1 MRLSIFLLVIFL
13 AYVFG
18 RGPEKHEFVK
28 RLKKDGVKTS
38 KKDGTLTKEKLDKV
52 YVTLLGDQYQFKR
65 KVANNKY
72 VGKKVN
78 FVYKMRWD

>member
-1 MRLSIFLLVIFL
+1 MVLT
-13 AYVFG
+13 
-18 RGPEKHEFVK
+18 
-28 RLKKDGVKTS
+28 VKTS

-52 YVTLLGDQYQFKR
+52 HVTLLGDQYQFKR

-78 FVYKMRWD
+78 FVYNMRWDQPPSKKWKSKK